1 MIRKILKGWLGIGAI
16 EFQAG
21 RMAQSL
27 STDKKAIDELTESVA
42 KLRGAV
48 SRNDERIGDFS
59 KNLTGH
65 QQWHGERM
73 QLVEG
78 RLDKLEH
85 EMNADIQTGEV
96 ETRVEKPITCP
107 KCGRTGLVRAAVIET
122 IDANEPTTAET
133 VGYGLACPKCKHA
146 FYWQGG
152 RAWASDEKLDD
163 DAADQVG
170 APASASTRAQTVPK
184 VRWSGPRGRRT

>member
-1 MIRKILKGWLGIGAI
+1 MIRKILKGWLGIGAL
-16 EFQAG
+16 EFQYG
-21 RMAQSL
+21 RMVQNL
-27 STDKKAIDELTESVA
+27 STDKKAIDELTDSVA
-42 KLRGAV
+42 KCRGAV
-48 SRNDERIGDFS
+48 SRNDERLSDFG

-78 RLDKLEH
+78 RLAALEH
-85 EMNADIQTGEV
+85 EMNADKQPGESPPV
-96 ETRVEKPITCP
+96 QKPITCP
-107 KCGRTGLVRAAVIET
+107 RCGREGLVRAAVIET

-163 DAADQVG
+163 DAAAQVG
-170 APASASTRAQTVPK
+170 TQEPAARPQTVPR